1 MTTQARY
8 AIAIDPNLGLSPAA
22 LAAAWNTN
30 PTMAANGVISV
41 NPLPSKGFDLASV
54 GLDIVTNLAVG
65 LLTNY
70 LYDLIKGTFAERPQ
84 SQAFTVQ
91 QHEQPDG
98 TKLIVVADEAKRRTY
113 AADPAF
119 TRLIKLLDGSPLA
132 LEVVLSNLA
141 RQTPTEIVA
150 TLETGDSAIDD
161 RRPAEAELVE
171 AKAIA
176 ERRTQSIIACI
187 AYSHSNLSPD
197 AQQLLLCLAPF
208 SGVLWADQLEN
219 YAKHL
224 VTHLPTL
231 PVAHWPAVLRAAQD
245 WGLLTP
251 HELPGFLRIQPVLP
265 YFLKTRLAQEPDD
278 LRQGIEMAF
287 RLHYAELA
295 EMIFAAFE
303 AKEPQQR
310 HVAKLLTQ
318 VEYENLTTA
327 LQRALT
333 DRVEFAHLY
342 AVLGLYLDS
351 TQDHQRGIELGKS
364 ILAQMDDYPPAQR
377 FGTAASGFLRVIG
390 ELGRRQMTL
399 KRYADV
405 AANYQ
410 AAAQLIEQ
418 ITNVD
423 AKQKA
428 DWKATLY
435 HQLGMVAEE
444 QRQWAQAEQHYQ
456 QALALFI
463 EFNDRYSQARTYH
476 QLGSVAQ
483 AQRQWAQ
490 AEQHYQQALALKIE
504 FNDRYSQARTYG
516 QLGLLAE
523 AQEDWIQAGKYLV
536 QALQL
541 FVEFQDQHS
550 VEITIDNLARLHRA
564 GGDETLQAAVAAV
577 LGVGVAEVAALFAQ
591 ALGDEEGT

>member
-1 MTTQARY
+1 
-8 AIAIDPNLGLSPAA
+8 
-22 LAAAWNTN
+22 
-30 PTMAANGVISV
+30 
-41 NPLPSKGFDLASV
+41 
-54 GLDIVTNLAVG
+54 
-65 LLTNY
+65 
-70 LYDLIKGTFAERPQ
+70 
-84 SQAFTVQ
+84 
-91 QHEQPDG
+91 
-98 TKLIVVADEAKRRTY
+98 
-113 AADPAF
+113 
-119 TRLIKLLDGSPLA
+119 
-132 LEVVLSNLA
+132 
-141 RQTPTEIVA
+141 
-150 TLETGDSAIDD
+150 
-161 RRPAEAELVE
+161 
-171 AKAIA
+171 
-176 ERRTQSIIACI
+176 
-187 AYSHSNLSPD
+187 
-197 AQQLLLCLAPF
+197 
-208 SGVLWADQLEN
+208 
-219 YAKHL
+219 
-224 VTHLPTL
+224 
-231 PVAHWPAVLRAAQD
+231 
-245 WGLLTP
+245 
-251 HELPGFLRIQPVLP
+251 
-265 YFLKTRLAQEPDD
+265 
-278 LRQGIEMAF
+278 
-287 RLHYAELA
+287 
-295 EMIFAAFE
+295 MIFAAFE